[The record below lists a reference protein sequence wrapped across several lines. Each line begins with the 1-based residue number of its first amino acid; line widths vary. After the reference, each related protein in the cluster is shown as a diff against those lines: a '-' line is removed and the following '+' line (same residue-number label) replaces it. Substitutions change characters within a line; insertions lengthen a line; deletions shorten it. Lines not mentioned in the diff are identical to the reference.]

1 MLTLFVVANIIFS
14 EWFTASW
21 MVTEMRKIRQRVFSD
36 QSIVDI
42 CEFSEFSS
50 VITGLAM
57 AWLCGQMSEVK
68 VIDCSVVVKDENTQL
83 ANTFSASIG
92 GDSASAFIH
101 QWVDANLESVIVNG
115 EYQNL
120 PVNFTFWFGKS
131 IVWVAFPRDEQ
142 RKQDYAE
149 KIYRL
154 LEKLEELYDAAV
166 TDYFEIL
173 KSKDRHEMG
182 GKVVSEFRCNLLTSH
197 TACLAA
203 AGACMQMQ
211 NLMLRWVTLFREG
224 KKKTDP
230 DYYALTFKRKI
241 ATEQLI
247 ATYQGENIIGVRAVF
262 SWNQKYVAV
271 YVDYNAKSITITID
285 KWLLKSLDQLVS
297 SFNMS
302 IFEAFFVRNNF

>member
-1 MLTLFVVANIIFS
+1 
-14 EWFTASW
+14 
-21 MVTEMRKIRQRVFSD
+21 MRKIRQRVFSD

-50 VITGLAM
+50 VITGLGM
-57 AWLCGQMSEVK
+57 AWLCGQLNEVAI
-68 VIDCSVVVKDENTQL
+68 VDCAVVVKDKNTQL
-83 ANTFSASIG
+83 ANTYAASIE
-92 GDSASAFIH
+92 GDTASAFIH
-101 QWVDANLESVIVNG
+101 QWADANLESVIVNG

-120 PVNFTFWFGKS
+120 PVSFTFWFGKS

-173 KSKDRHEMG
+173 KPKDRYEMG
-182 GKVVSEFRCNLLTSH
+182 GKVVSVFSCNLLTSH

-203 AGACMQMQ
+203 AGACMQTQ

-224 KKKTDP
+224 KEKTDP
-230 DYYALTFKRKI
+230 DYYALTFKRKK

-247 ATYQGENIIGVRAVF
+247 ATYQGDNIIGVRAVF

-285 KWLLKSLDQLVS
+285 KWLIKSLDQLVS

-302 IFEAFFVRNNF
+302 IFETFFVRNNF